1 MPKTLDTVKEDINNK
16 FITPNIDLLLDLK
29 TKVRNATTT
38 AGLLQALIDYKKEF
52 GLLVDKINTIIDE
65 G

>member
-16 FITPNIDLLLDLK
+16 FIAPNIDSLLDLK
-29 TKVRNATTT
+29 AKVKHATTT
-38 AGLLQALIDYKKEF
+38 AGLLQALVDYKKEF
-52 GLLVDKINTIIDE
+52 SLLVDKINTIIDE

>member
-38 AGLLQALIDYKKEF
+38 ASLLQALVDYKKEF